1 MQGVNLKRFADEA
14 TIFDLDLLLINE
26 YKLPKVNY
34 LHFIETIEDKQV
46 NGVKTISG
54 SGSDFDWQFFYNGVK
69 VDLKVISKAS
79 NQYKHEIFPHL
90 MTVVYGGSDYKVT
103 SIPSILHYKSKYAI
117 KPGGGRRKH
126 YDDIMEMMGKGKMH
140 EDKAEV
146 SRREDVSILKENYS
160 KPFMTVNV
168 VKTNNKFIA
177 FAEVESGLILTQ
189 SESEDALWESFR
201 EALKQW
207 KAYEIIKNKK
217 SYEDNIWRKTNRQYY

>member
-1 MQGVNLKRFADEA
+1 MTTKNLSKALSAFHILEEKFKKLNDSQLVIVGSLALKLQGVNLKRFADEA

-34 LHFIETIEDKQV
+34 LHFIETIEDK
-46 NGVKTISG
+46 
-54 SGSDFDWQFFYNGVK
+54 
-69 VDLKVISKAS
+69 
-79 NQYKHEIFPHL
+79 
-90 MTVVYGGSDYKVT
+90 
-103 SIPSILHYKSKYAI
+103 
-117 KPGGGRRKH
+117 
-126 YDDIMEMMGKGKMH
+126 
-140 EDKAEV
+140 
-146 SRREDVSILKENYS
+146 
-160 KPFMTVNV
+160 TVNV